1 MTAAKVQDFTSLTGT
16 GRPQLSNTPYFYARS
31 KQEHV
36 LVSSNQP
43 IMSLKT
49 TLGPSPTLL
58 IWLFTASIFVLDAW
72 LVEESNLSF
81 IYLLVIMLGLLF
93 RERNDVVLLGVIATT
108 LTIGAVIIR
117 YQNGS
122 EAPLDQLLFARALS
136 IAGIW
141 TGAYLV
147 ITILTMRR
155 DETEQEEQFHALF
168 RFATNGILVTN
179 HRGEIVRVNP
189 ATEQLFGYNAEEL
202 IGEAVEIL
210 IPNRLSRSHTRHRND
225 YHASPHPRAMGAGY
239 DLYALRKDGTEFP
252 VEVSLSP
259 FHTGKGEFVMAFV
272 VDNTIRKEHEQR
284 IVRQNQK
291 LEQLAVALQNLNE
304 GLEEK
309 VRDRTHALEQAK
321 NDLAAALAAEREV
334 GELKSRFV
342 SMASHEFR
350 TPLST
355 VLSSA
360 ALIMT
365 YADRQDFEQIKKHG
379 LRIKTAVNNLNT
391 ILTEFLSLGKLEE
404 DKTEPNLRE
413 TDLPEMIEE
422 VISEIRGLFRPGQV
436 LDYQHE
442 GPAIAMLDPAL
453 FKHVLLNLFSNA
465 IKYSPENTTIRVRTT
480 ITQTEVLLQVID
492 QGMGIPKADQRHL
505 FSRFFR
511 ATNVTNVQGTG
522 LGLYIVKRY
531 VELMNGE
538 IGFVSTEEQ
547 GSEFW
552 VKISPQQE
560 K

>member
-1 MTAAKVQDFTSLTGT
+1 MKNSIST
-16 GRPQLSNTPYFYARS
+16 
-31 KQEHV
+31 
-36 LVSSNQP
+36 
-43 IMSLKT
+43 
-49 TLGPSPTLL
+49 SPTLL
-58 IWLFTASIFVLDAW
+58 IWLFTASVFVLDAW
-72 LVEESNLSF
+72 VVEESNLSF
-81 IYLLVIMLGLLF
+81 IYLLVIMLGLLY
-93 RERNDVVLLGVIATT
+93 RERNDVILLGVISTT

-122 EAPLDQLLFARALS
+122 EAPLDQLLFARVLS

-155 DETEQEEQFHALF
+155 DEAAQEEQFHALF
-168 RFATNGILVTN
+168 RFATNGIFVTN
-179 HRGEIVRVNP
+179 HQGEIIRVNP
-189 ATEQLFGYNAEEL
+189 ATEKLFGFNTDEL
-202 IGEAVEIL
+202 IGQRVEIL
-210 IPNRLSRSHTRHRND
+210 IPHRLARVHERHRND
-225 YHASPHPRAMGAGY
+225 FHTSPSPRSMGSGL
-239 DLYALRKDGTEFP
+239 DLYAMRKDGTEFP

-259 FHTGKGEFVMAFV
+259 FHTAQGEFVMAFI

-309 VRDRTHALEQAK
+309 VRDRTHELEQAK
-321 NDLAAALAAEREV
+321 NDLSDALAAEREI

-360 ALIMT
+360 ALITT
-365 YADRQDFEQIKKHG
+365 YAERRDFENITKHS

-404 DKTEPNLRE
+404 GKTEPNLHE
-413 TDLPEMIEE
+413 TNLPEIIEE
-422 VISEIRGLFRPGQV
+422 VSSEIKGILRPGQV
-436 LDYQHE
+436 FDYQHE
-442 GPAIAMLDPAL
+442 GSDTAFLDPAL
-453 FKHVLLNLFSNA
+453 FRHVLINLFSNA

-480 ITQTEVLLQVID
+480 ISPTEVLLRVID
-492 QGMGIPKADQRHL
+492 QGMGIPKADQKHL

-511 ATNVTNVQGTG
+511 AANAANVQGTG

-538 IGFVSTEEQ
+538 IGFASEEEK

-552 VKISPQQE
+552 VKISPPG